1 MEDNKLKEIIDDATQ
16 LVEDVDEAIDEAEEL
31 ADAVEKVA
39 VEAGGLLTRIKYW
52 ILEIIT
58 YFKKLFTKD

>member
-1 MEDNKLKEIIDDATQ
+1 MEDNKLKDIIDDATD
-16 LVEDVDEAIDEAEEL
+16 LVEDIDEAMDEADEL

-39 VEAGGLLTRIKYW
+39 VEAGDLLTRIKHW
-52 ILEIIT
+52 VLDIIT